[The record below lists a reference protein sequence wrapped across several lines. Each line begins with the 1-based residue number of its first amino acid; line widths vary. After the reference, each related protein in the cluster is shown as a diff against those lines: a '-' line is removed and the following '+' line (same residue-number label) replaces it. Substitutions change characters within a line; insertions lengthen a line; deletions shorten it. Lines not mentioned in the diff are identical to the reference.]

1 MKRTKKLI
9 AAGAI
14 ALGIGAGAVIVTPMD
29 MNAAGNVVLA
39 SVDWVTSQV
48 NPLKTRISG
57 LETKTADLEAKITKQ
72 QQEIESLKAQIGNG
86 SPTPTPPP
94 PAEGQLPSTVYAKS
108 TVNIR
113 SGASKD
119 YKILAVKPAG
129 SSLKVIGSVTVAT
142 GLWYRVEVTS
152 STFGWVFSGD
162 VSTTKP
168 TVTSPTTVTV
178 KSEANIRKGA
188 STDYPI
194 VATVKAGTNLKYLSA
209 FTNTKGE
216 TWYNVETAAGVRGW
230 MSSTLGEVK

>member
-14 ALGIGAGAVIVTPMD
+14 ALGIGTGAVIFTPMG

-48 NPLKTRISG
+48 NPLKTRLTT

-72 QQEIESLKAQIGNG
+72 QQEIESLRAQIGNQ
-86 SPTPTPPP
+86 TPPPP
-94 PAEGQLPSTVYAKS
+94 PAEGQLPSTVYAKGS
-108 TVNIR
+108 VNIR
-113 SGASKD
+113 SGASTE
-119 YKILAVKPAG
+119 YKILATKPAG
-129 SSLKVIGSVTVAT
+129 SALKVVGSITVST

-152 STFGWVFSGD
+152 STLGWVFSGD

-168 TVTSPTTVTV
+168 SATTPTTVTV

-188 STDYPI
+188 STGYPI
-194 VATVKAGTNLKYLSA
+194 VATVKAGATLKYLNT
-209 FTNTKGE
+209 FTNSKGE
-216 TWYNVETAAGVRGW
+216 TWYNVETSAGVRGW
-230 MSSTLGEVK
+230 MISTLGEVN